1 MEINRESLIS
11 VLSAL
16 NENGVLPYV
25 ILVGSWAE
33 FLYGET
39 ALLEGF
45 SSYGK
50 TTDMDFLVRN
60 LRKPPQKVSIMD
72 SMERAGFLYEEDYI
86 TGNSKFVNE
95 ELEIEFLICQM
106 GDGTKELPAT
116 NIGVK
121 AQQITH
127 MDVANRFFTTV
138 EYEGFKINIPIPECY
153 VIQKMIINHKRGY
166 KQIPDQEK
174 VASLIPFIDIDMLNT
189 VFRSLSRKEKQRVEE
204 YIRNNSPELRIE
216 SGKKVC
222 LVIKKNS

>member
-1 MEINRESLIS
+1 MERNREALIM

-16 NENGVLPYV
+16 NENEVLPYV
-25 ILVGSWAE
+25 ILIGSWAE

-39 ALLEGF
+39 SLLEGF

-60 LRKPPQKVSIMD
+60 LRKPSHKVNISE
-72 SMERAGFLYEEDYI
+72 SMERAGFIYKEDYI
-86 TGNSKFVNE
+86 TGNSKFIND

-138 EYEGFKINIPIPECY
+138 DYEGFKVNIPIPECY
-153 VIQKMIINHKRGY
+153 VIQKMIINHKRGN
-166 KQIPDQEK
+166 KQILDQEK
-174 VASLIPFIDIDMLNT
+174 VASLIPYIDIDTFNS
-189 VFRSLSRKEKQRVEE
+189 VFRSLSKKEKQKVEE
-204 YIRNNSPELRIE
+204 YIRNNTPELSINN
-216 SGKKVC
+216 G
-222 LVIKKNS
+222 VIGLFF